1 MIPDLAEYRYSNIS
15 FTILNLTET
24 VITISVDGY
33 EPLNSLN
40 VLFQNSNGTIKGK
53 GKISKIVTTG
63 ATTYQIT
70 DYTLNTTYAN
80 FQADVAINPNYYL
93 KDSPANPYPLN
104 NHIPS
109 IRHLHDLL
117 KTVNPSD
124 FEVDQALV
132 SNKGIVNTIDKN
144 ANFGLLSHKDK
155 KIINDAGFFTKPFS
169 FEITST
175 FKSIAYLLY
184 DDKITR
190 LIIKGGGSTIPTFLY
205 DLLIYANV
213 DLNGTSFVAII
224 NNSSILPGGY
234 GLQFRVVKVVYNGKN
249 YLRVDVLDSIYSSN
263 TVNVQLHVSSFDK
276 YRFVCENATSP
287 IIINIGNLQTW
298 TITNSTYSLDSKG
311 NVKTFYIPEDESE
324 ILIAPSTDLAALLE
338 PAYYYMLTGVETLT
352 NKPAGLTTSFVM
364 RIFRSGADL
373 HVTNY
378 LIIDSNSTIFTGTYD
393 IVNSII
399 VWGTSVIGYNTG
411 DQESADFDISE
422 LSDEEGLRE
431 FWSEKEPSLPPTP
444 ANPQTKFLNAFKEW
458 TAAPIS
464 GGGAFAAN
472 LYLTTLDSDISGYKK
487 IDYYFEETETELS
500 TTLSNQELLINT
512 YIYDLPLDKNMINQG
527 SWSFAFMV
535 KVNKEGE
542 NRLKF
547 EVFLRHANNSETV
560 LFSEYSPLITQTSYD
575 EVIKWEKYIQGFT
588 ILSTDRLGIRI
599 YASVTEQ
606 NVTINILIGNG
617 RGAYFTTPLQFRHDG
632 LRGLN
637 DNLNFQHVTSMQI
650 SGWNAKLD
658 YDTQIASLTTVN
670 KNLNLAINEINAISK
685 GASNGDSVENIEALV
700 TLLNSANTDEKPYG
714 RNIYI
719 IDVTVPDYW
728 INAIDSTHTPYTYVD
743 DATFLSDI
751 AITGSLKI
759 GYYTIS
765 QLEGQKVDLTDYY
778 DKSATDLLLGAKEDI
793 TNKSSNVDADKT
805 STTKYANVKAIY
817 DWAVGKFID
826 SAISKTYAE
835 LSVMKSDS
843 ELVVGQLYLIS
854 DYRTK
859 YTQPVSREI
868 LTCSVE
874 PIIVQAI
881 TTSSFSTVAHSTLF
895 PQDILYYSFDN
906 NALNAPGA
914 DMGYIMRRVD
924 TLREVDVPFD
934 FRQVKFRR
942 WGITATE
949 YDAGTTYAKWSTC
962 KKNDKLY
969 ISVIDS
975 NIGNDPETTGT
986 ESSTL
991 LTYKWIYV
999 PVPIGS
1005 CVAHDSLGNC
1015 GYATFVPTG
1024 EYEDYLMFSDNTI
1037 YSKTRNFKIFIRSWH
1052 LDTGGAAIDSN
1063 IWDPV
1068 NSVFFNYGNDTYYGV
1083 YNCVINGDFFNNTF
1097 LGGFGMNQ
1105 TYQIFYHNFF
1115 CGSCVNNFFQAHFRY
1130 NFFAKRFEHNFAY
1143 SWDVSRCLFGGSV
1156 ESCSIGGAWYDNIFA
1171 YNLLDS
1177 NFTGYQQYN
1186 SFLQKCE
1193 ESSFKLAMSNCQFKG
1208 KVQRSNMFAWQSNN
1222 IFEGTCSYNFSDGV
1236 FMDNTFNGNAT
1247 YNNWN
1252 CWTSNLVVNGIFT
1265 LNTSKLLRN
1274 STFGGQIRACIF
1286 DIDVRYMTFPAMT
1299 SVHVGKGVYS
1309 KDLSA
1314 LTLTDKIYKIEM
1326 LASNNL
1332 KISYI
1337 DDFGIENSTII

>member
-175 FKSIAYLLY
+175 YKSIAYLLY

-190 LIIKGGGSTIPTFLY
+190 LIIKGGGETIPTFLY

-213 DLNGTSFVAII
+213 DLNGTSFVGII

-399 VWGTSVIGYNTG
+399 VWGASVIGHNTG
-411 DQESADFDISE
+411 DQEASDFDISD
-422 LSDEEGLRE
+422 LADEEELRE
-431 FWSEKEPSLPPTP
+431 FWSNKEPALPATPT
-444 ANPQTKFLNAFKEW
+444 NPQTKFLNALKEW
-458 TAAPIS
+458 SQVPIS
-464 GGGAFAAN
+464 GGGAFASN
-472 LYLTTLDSDISGYKK
+472 LYFTSLDSDISGYKK
-487 IDYYFEETETELS
+487 IDYYFEETEIELS
-500 TTLSNQELLINT
+500 AILSNEELLVRT
-512 YIYDLPLDKNMINQG
+512 YIYDLPLDTEIINQG
-527 SWSFAFMV
+527 TWSAAFMV
-535 KVNKEGE
+535 KVDKGGE

-547 EVFLRHANNSETV
+547 EAFVRHADNTERV
-560 LFSEYSPLITQTSYD
+560 LFSEYSPLITQQDYN
-575 EVIKWEKYIQGFT
+575 EIIRWEKHVQGF
-588 ILSTDRLGIRI
+588 IVLPTDRLGVRI
-599 YASVTEQ
+599 YMSVTLN
-606 NVTINILIGNG
+606 NVTINTLIGNG

-637 DNLNFQHVTSMQI
+637 DNPNFQHVTTAQI
-650 SGWNAKLD
+650 SGWDVKLD
-658 YDTQIASLTTVN
+658 RP
-670 KNLNLAINEINAISK
+670 IS
-685 GASNGDSVENIEALV
+685 V
-700 TLLNSANTDEKPYG
+700 TY
-714 RNIYI
+714 
-719 IDVTVPDYW
+719 
-728 INAIDSTHTPYTYVD
+728 
-743 DATFLSDI
+743 
-751 AITGSLKI
+751 
-759 GYYTIS
+759 
-765 QLEGQKVDLTDYY
+765 
-778 DKSATDLLLGAKEDI
+778 
-793 TNKSSNVDADKT
+793 
-805 STTKYANVKAIY
+805 
-817 DWAVGKFID
+817 
-826 SAISKTYAE
+826 
-835 LSVMKSDS
+835 S
-843 ELVVGQLYLIS
+843 ELAALKTASELIPGQSYLIN

-859 YTQPVSREI
+859 YTQPTTLIINEGDP
-868 LTCSVE
+868 E
-874 PIIVQAI
+874 PIIVKAL
-881 TTSSFSTVAHSTLF
+881 SNSLLSGLAYSTIY
-895 PQDILYYSFDN
+895 PKDILYYSFDN
-906 NALNAPGA
+906 SERFAPAA
-914 DMGYIMRRVD
+914 DRGYIQRRTD
-924 TLREVDVPFD
+924 TSKEIDLPYD
-934 FRQVKFRR
+934 FRNVKFRR
-942 WGITATE
+942 WGVTAA
-949 YDAGTTYAKWSTC
+949 DWDVATTYAKYSFV
-962 KKNDKLY
+962 KKNSKLY
-969 ISVIDS
+969 ISVCD
-975 NIGNDPETTGT
+975 NNLGNDPELTGT
-986 ESSTL
+986 ENITL
-991 LTYKWIYV
+991 DTYEWIYL
-999 PVPIGS
+999 PFPIGS
-1005 CVAHDSLGNC
+1005 KVAVNADGKVGNWNMTPD
-1015 GYATFVPTG
+1015 GT
-1024 EYEDYLMFSDNTI
+1024 YEDYLMFSTSEI
-1037 YSKTRNFKIFIRSWH
+1037 YSYASNFKMTIRGWH
-1052 LDTGGAAIDSN
+1052 IDAPPTVAPHD
-1063 IWDPV
+1063 IWTPV
-1068 NSVFFNYGNDTYYGV
+1068 NSVFFNYNPSTYMGV
-1083 YNCVINGDFFNNTF
+1083 QNCVIQGDFFNNTILDNF
-1097 LGGFGMNQ
+1097 SMIN
-1105 TYQIFYHNFF
+1105 TYQIVYNNLF
-1115 CGSCVNNFFQAHFRY
+1115 CKTLDNSDFKTHLRY
-1130 NFFAKRFEHNFAY
+1130 NIFTDIVYHLKSNA
-1143 SWDVSRCLFGGSV
+1143 WDIYGCLFGGSISQTNV
-1156 ESCSIGGAWYDNIFA
+1156 RGNWNNNVFADEIYYSDFKGNQSGVTFKQSCVN
-1171 YNLLDS
+1171 S
-1177 NFTGYQQYN
+1177 NFLCPMTNNTFYKLVQYLTATSTN
-1186 SFLQKCE
+1186 FIE
-1193 ESSFKLAMSNCQFKG
+1193 ITFKG
-1208 KVQRSNMFAWQSNN
+1208 MVRYVTIEQVAQEST
-1222 IFEGTCSYNFSDGV
+1222 FEGDVQYCKLKMISSST
-1236 FMDNTFNGNAT
+1236 TNGKLNMVNADSFDRLT
-1247 YNNWN
+1247 
-1252 CWTSNLVVNGIFT
+1252 VNGDLSSI
-1265 LNTSKLLRN
+1265 NIGSSVKLL
-1274 STFGGQIRACIF
+1274 TL
-1286 DIDVRYMTFPAMT
+1286 PAMT
-1299 SVHVGKGVYS
+1299 NVTIGRRCQS

-1326 LASNNL
+1326 LASTNL
-1332 KISYI
+1332 KISYV
-1337 DDFGIENSTII
+1337 DDFGIENFEIIV